1 MDTLRHML
9 QAYKQGQ
16 MSEEDLLKEITDKP
30 FEAYSIGKFD
40 HHRQARTGIPEVI
53 LAEGKAPEAV
63 LEIFLDYQSKGR
75 QLIASRVT
83 QPVLDALDPETHG
96 FFHHPLARVVA
107 VQPPSEPQQGRQPVY
122 VLSAGML
129 DRPVADEAHVMCALL
144 GNPTE
149 QILDVGVAGLNRLAS
164 QLERLT
170 RAGII
175 IIVAGMDGA
184 LPSVVGGLV
193 PQPIIAVPT
202 SVGYG
207 SSFEGVAALLTMLN
221 SCSAGISVMNID
233 NGFGAAVMA
242 TKINL
247 LLAQQG

>member
-9 QAYKQGQ
+9 HAYKQGQ
-16 MSEEDLLKEITDKP
+16 MTEDDLLKEITDKP

-40 HHRQARTGIPEVI
+40 HHREARTGIPEVI
-53 LAEGKAPEAV
+53 LAEGKSPDAV
-63 LEIFLDYQSKGR
+63 LEIFLDYQRKGR

-83 QPVLDALDPETHG
+83 PEILAALDPEANG
-96 FFHHPLARVVA
+96 FFHHPSARVAA
-107 VQPPSEPQQGRQPVY
+107 VRPPSDPVEGRQSVF

-164 QLERLT
+164 QLERIQ

-175 IIVAGMDGA
+175 IVVAGMDGA
-184 LPSVVGGLV
+184 LPSVIGGLV
-193 PQPIIAVPT
+193 PQPIISVPT

-207 SSFEGVAALLTMLN
+207 ASFKGVAALLTMLN

-247 LLAQQG
+247 LLQKQG